1 MSTDR
6 RQLLSG
12 YVIRG
17 SEEMISDDFAQRLG
31 YAFALVMAEK
41 KQTTTDKLTV
51 AVGHDARPSG
61 KRIMRALIDGITAA
75 DSDIYDCGLATTPAI
90 QMCIYMPE
98 IAADGSIMVTGGSA
112 DEGINGFK
120 FFTADGIFSAEEA
133 AALYELAQHVKVPH
147 RLVEKLDVFEIY
159 KKRLRDHVF
168 EFMGTDVA
176 MPLLGLKVIVDASNG
191 SAGFFAD
198 FLSSLGADT
207 TGSINLE
214 PTGKFGFGAP
224 KLEQSESLK
233 ALCAKVLESG
243 ADLGVIFD
251 GDGDS
256 VAIVDANGKVINRN
270 RLIALVAAIML
281 EDEKDLTFVTDS
293 VTSSGLSRFITEWG
307 GTHYRYKRGYRNII
321 DEARKMSE
329 EGCKVPVAMETSG
342 HAAMQENNFIDD
354 GMYLATKVICEA
366 MWRKRDG
373 LTLFSLIDD
382 LQDPCETLE
391 VRLPIVQEDYKTA
404 AGYVIEGL
412 LSKTLSNPEWRL
424 ASDNREGV
432 RIMFTLSGKVDCAW
446 FMLRLSAHDPVIV
459 VNAESEVE
467 GGLAYITKQLYEEL
481 ARDNEELDLSP
492 LRAQIDQLSK

>member
-191 SAGFFAD
+191 SAGFSRIFCPLWARIPREASIWSPRENSASA
-198 FLSSLGADT
+198 LPSL
-207 TGSINLE
+207 
-214 PTGKFGFGAP
+214 
-224 KLEQSESLK
+224 
-233 ALCAKVLESG
+233 
-243 ADLGVIFD
+243 
-251 GDGDS
+251 
-256 VAIVDANGKVINRN
+256 NRVN
-270 RLIALVAAIML
+270 
-281 EDEKDLTFVTDS
+281 
-293 VTSSGLSRFITEWG
+293 LSRHCARRCWKAERIWESYSTETATALPSW
-307 GTHYRYKRGYRNII
+307 TPT
-321 DEARKMSE
+321 ARSS
-329 EGCKVPVAMETSG
+329 T
-342 HAAMQENNFIDD
+342 
-354 GMYLATKVICEA
+354 ATA
-366 MWRKRDG
+366 
-373 LTLFSLIDD
+373 
-382 LQDPCETLE
+382 
-391 VRLPIVQEDYKTA
+391 
-404 AGYVIEGL
+404 
-412 LSKTLSNPEWRL
+412 
-424 ASDNREGV
+424 
-432 RIMFTLSGKVDCAW
+432 
-446 FMLRLSAHDPVIV
+446 
-459 VNAESEVE
+459 
-467 GGLAYITKQLYEEL
+467 
-481 ARDNEELDLSP
+481 
-492 LRAQIDQLSK
+492 